1 MIIDIHTHTFPE
13 KIAAKAIGK
22 LSLAAHC
29 KTHTDASI
37 PGLIRSMERSGV
49 DRSVLAPVATSPQ
62 QVEKIN
68 DAAAVNCEAFEN
80 QGILSFGCIHPEYE
94 NYRDELARIQAM
106 GLKGIKIHP
115 VYQGMDID
123 DVRFLRI
130 LDRAAELGLVV
141 LTHGGQ
147 DIGFPGVVHVSP
159 AMCRHVMD
167 QIGAFKLIVAHMGGW
182 RDWEQVPEYL
192 AGSGAMID
200 TSFSIGS
207 FTPLEDGYWKP
218 GEEKMLS
225 PQEAGSLIR
234 AMGAENVIFGSD
246 SPWSDQAE
254 CIRHLKETGLSPEEL
269 ALVLG
274 ENARKLLN
282 L

>member
-68 DAAAVNCEAFEN
+68 DAAAANCEAFEN

-94 NYRDELARIQAM
+94 NYRDELARIQAL

-167 QIGAFKLIVAHMGGW
+167 QIGAV
-182 RDWEQVPEYL
+182 
-192 AGSGAMID
+192 
-200 TSFSIGS
+200 
-207 FTPLEDGYWKP
+207 
-218 GEEKMLS
+218 
-225 PQEAGSLIR
+225 PQENDVAFYGFLIDHYCDTMLRNGEMDATVVQDERFAIPKVIHYCWFGRGRIPVHYR
-234 AMGAENVIFGSD
+234 AWMESWKKFCPDYEIVE
-246 SPWSDQAE
+246 W
-254 CIRHLKETGLSPEEL
+254 C
-269 ALVLG
+269 
-274 ENARKLLN
+274 
-282 L
+282 